1 MKKNLL
7 LLFSAIITLTSSS
20 LAQRTCGSMSYL
32 AAQKAADPSLAARM
46 QAIENH
52 TDDYIRK
59 QTLSRTEATIVTI
72 PVVFH
77 VVYKTAAQ
85 NISDAQCIA
94 QLAQL
99 NLDYAKMN
107 SDTTRIPAVF
117 KGLAADTKIQFC
129 LAQKDPNGNTT
140 TGIIHKL
147 TTTTS
152 FSTNDGV
159 KRSSS
164 GGDDAWPRDSYLNLW
179 ACNLG
184 SSLLGYA
191 QFPGGAA
198 ATDGVVLLYSTVG
211 SMASPTS
218 GQPYNL
224 GRTATHEVGH
234 WLNMIHI
241 WGDQNCGNDGV
252 ADTPPAQTSNYGCK
266 THPYNNGRCTG
277 NTTGE
282 MFMNYMD
289 YVDDG
294 CMQMFTAGQ
303 ATRMQ
308 ALFNSGGSRAALL
321 NSQGCQS
328 AVPGF
333 VFNST
338 AVKNITCNSSS
349 DTASINIG
357 ITRNGLKKKIVLTDS
372 GAPSGTYITFEP
384 DTIKWPGSGPQATK
398 VILHNVDSLAYGS
411 YNILIRGTAKDTIPG
426 GHNDTVRTATVTFVV
441 SQINPVVKTK
451 MGNTRIICYT
461 KDTVMLKSTA
471 NISAIP
477 INYQWMVS
485 PRGNTSF
492 SPMPGEID
500 TTLIIQNPQDTSLNN
515 YRYVLKYST
524 QCGIAYSDTLKL
536 LVDSTPAIL
545 TYSPQNFK
553 AFVCQGHNTSFS
565 ITTSSNNIKYDW
577 QKSTNNEVSW
587 DSIPNAHLNSYSI
600 NNANISD
607 SNNHYRIIT
616 TNKFGCGEKDTSQ
629 SFILMVGKNPI
640 ISASSSD
647 YNVCSGTKN
656 ITLSVTGGDS
666 TYNWS
671 PISMSG
677 SSVQTVPIV
686 TPVGSADATN
696 NIYQVIA
703 TNKNSCKDTATVSV
717 MTYPE
722 PVITLSSNPYF
733 TSILPGQTVE
743 INASITPDT
752 GFDLTWLEGNN
763 PISNTTSAITL
774 GIENLG
780 SYSAIAYNS
789 LSGCRDTSTNII
801 VSDSASIRLFV
812 FPNPASQNG
821 TFTISYYNNS
831 SLNTT
836 NKQVVS
842 MFEAQGSKVYER
854 TFNVNQ
860 GYNLLRIAMPQLSA
874 GNYYIV
880 LRDGSGKQIGV
891 ANMLIAH

>member
-7 LLFSAIITLTSSS
+7 FLFSSIITLTYSSQ
-20 LAQRTCGSMSYL
+20 AQRTCGSTSYL
-32 AAQKAADPSLAARM
+32 AAQKAADPSLVARM

-52 TDDYIRK
+52 TADYIRN
-59 QTLSRTEATIVTI
+59 QTISRTEATIITI

-77 VVYKTAAQ
+77 VVYQTAAQ

-129 LAQKDPNGNTT
+129 LAQKDPSGNAT

-147 TTTTS
+147 TTTNS
-152 FSTNDGV
+152 FNINDGV

-179 ACNLG
+179 VCNLG
-184 SSLLGYA
+184 SQLLGYA
-191 QFPGGAA
+191 QLPGGNA

-211 SMASPTS
+211 SMASPSS
-218 GQPYNL
+218 GQPFNL

-234 WLNMIHI
+234 WLNMFHI
-241 WGDQNCGNDGV
+241 WGDGTCASDAV
-252 ADTPPAQTSNYGCK
+252 ADTPPAQDANYGCK
-266 THPYNNGRCTG
+266 THPLRLGTCSG

-289 YVDDG
+289 YVDDS

-308 ALFNSGGSRAALL
+308 ALFSAGGSRAALL

-328 AVPGF
+328 ATPGF
-333 VFNST
+333 TFNSS
-338 AVKNITCNSSS
+338 AIKNITCHTSS
-349 DTASINIG
+349 DTASITLD

-372 GAPSGTYITFEP
+372 GAPSGTYVTFEP

-426 GHNDTVRTATVTFVV
+426 GQNDTVRTAIVTFVV

-451 MGNTRIICYT
+451 LGNTRIICYT
-461 KDTVMLKSTA
+461 KDTVMLNSSA

-492 SPMPGEID
+492 SPMPGETD
-500 TTLIIQNPQDTSLNN
+500 TTLIIQNPQDTSLSN
-515 YRYVLKYST
+515 YRFVLRDST

-536 LVDSTPAIL
+536 IVDSTPVII
-545 TYSPQNFK
+545 THNPQNQNVFI
-553 AFVCQGHNTSFS
+553 CQGHNTSFS
-565 ITTSSNNIKYDW
+565 VSTSSNNVKYQW
-577 QKSTNNEVSW
+577 QKSTNNGVSW
-587 DSIPNAHLNSYSI
+587 DSIPNTNSNSYSI

-607 SNNHYRIIT
+607 SNNYYRVIAS
-616 TNKFGCGEKDTSQ
+616 NKFGCGEKDTSN
-629 SFILMVGKNPI
+629 SFILKVGIRPD

-647 YNVCSGTKN
+647 YDVCSGTKN

-666 TYNWS
+666 TYKWS

-677 SSVQTVPIV
+677 SSVQTAPIV
-686 TPVGSADATN
+686 TPAGSANATN

-743 INASITPDT
+743 INATITPDT
-752 GFDLTWLEGNN
+752 GFDLTWLNDN
-763 PISNTTSAITL
+763 LSISNTSSTVTAS
-774 GIENLG
+774 IENLG
-780 SYSAIAYNS
+780 SYSAIAYNL

-801 VSDSASIRLFV
+801 VSDSASTRLFV
-812 FPNPASQNG
+812 FPNPAIQNG

-860 GYNLLRIAMPQLSA
+860 GYNLLRIEMPQLSA